1 MSLPRQRASRLEEL
15 SDLLLRYGQTETWRD
30 VFVGQGA
37 SSVKFQQR
45 PLTVLC
51 SDDPSESIGDPVV
64 SVIARRFR
72 GAVQY
77 GSALPVALSFE
88 EPTAALRA
96 AVALHRLAHGKRMRT
111 AVKTGI
117 YASAELEVRGERR
130 TILLGDA
137 LAPVDKEA
145 VAALPGSIRIAPE
158 TYRLVDAE
166 IAASAADAMVM
177 TEVEGDDV
185 FSATLMLP
193 PSRASDQSTFAGL
206 GLT

>member
-1 MSLPRQRASRLEEL
+1 MSLPRERACRLEEL
-15 SDLLLRYGQTETWRD
+15 SDFLLRYGQTDTWRA
-30 VFVGQGA
+30 VFVGQSA
-37 SSVKFQQR
+37 SSVNFQHR

-64 SVIARRFR
+64 SAIAHRCR
-72 GAVQY
+72 GTVQY
-77 GSALPVALSFE
+77 GSELPVALSFE
-88 EPTAALRA
+88 EPSAAVRA
-96 AVALHRLAHGKRMRT
+96 AVALHRLAHGRRLRT
-111 AVKTGI
+111 AVKTGV
-117 YASAELEVRGERR
+117 YASAVLHVRGERR

-137 LAPVDKEA
+137 LAPVDREA
-145 VAALPGSIRIAPE
+145 VAALPGSIRISPE

-166 IAASAADAMVM
+166 IAASAADAMIV